1 MKKKHLDLKVLI
13 DYKKPFLLFDSN
25 GKPYRFED
33 AQQAMEK
40 TGLNKTEFTFM
51 VTESRTVKG
60 WTGMQ
65 E

>member
-1 MKKKHLDLKVLI
+1 MKNNRLQLKFLI
-13 DYKKPFLLFDSN
+13 DYKKPFLLFDSD
-25 GKPYRFED
+25 GRQYRFED
-33 AQQAMEK
+33 AQAAMEK
-40 TGLNKTEFTFM
+40 TGLNKTELTFM